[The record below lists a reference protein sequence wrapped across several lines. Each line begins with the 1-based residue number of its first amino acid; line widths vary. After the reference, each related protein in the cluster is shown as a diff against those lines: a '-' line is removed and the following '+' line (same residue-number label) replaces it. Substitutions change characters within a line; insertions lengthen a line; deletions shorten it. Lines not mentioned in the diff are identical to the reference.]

1 MIVALHAFGSI
12 RNIATPYRILDRRR
26 GTFDFDAGESIHTEN
41 SYKYTPD
48 ELRQLAWDAGWMG
61 EKVWLDDKGYFS
73 VHLLKART

>member
-1 MIVALHAFGSI
+1 MHLVSREAQRVRVNG
-12 RNIATPYRILDRRR
+12 N
-26 GTFDFDAGESIHTEN
+26 TFDFDAGESIHTEN

-61 EKVWLDDKGYFS
+61 EKLWLDDKGYFS